1 MFSVYRDLDPAKNML
16 IPHVLADG
24 TPLQIPGGTEV
35 PNPVNFDTIGN
46 ILSGGGGG
54 PGAIAFIFAFAGI
67 GLLLMLLSA
76 GFNFLTSAGD
86 PKKLETGKQR
96 LTNALVGFLIIFVAY
111 WAVQMAGMIFGI
123 KEIQDTFPIR

>member
-1 MFSVYRDLDPAKNML
+1 MNQVFAQTLNIDNQYS
-16 IPHVLADG
+16 ITG
-24 TPLQIPGGTEV
+24 TVGKFTNIGSILNEAV
-35 PNPVNFDTIGN
+35 P
-46 ILSGGGGG
+46 
-54 PGAIAFIFAFAGI
+54 FIFAFAGI

-96 LTNALVGFLIIFVAY
+96 LTNAIVGFLIIFVAY

>member
-1 MFSVYRDLDPAKNML
+1 MNQVFAQTLNIDNQYS
-16 IPHVLADG
+16 ITG
-24 TPLQIPGGTEV
+24 TVGKFTNIGSILNEAV
-35 PNPVNFDTIGN
+35 P
-46 ILSGGGGG
+46 
-54 PGAIAFIFAFAGI
+54 FIFAFAGI
-67 GLLLMLLSA
+67 GLLLMLLAA

-96 LTNALVGFLIIFVAY
+96 LTNALVGFLVIFVAY